1 MSHLVLTQKTIEEAI
16 LYWLKK
22 HASMSALQFSGVVD
36 FVDFSGKKLS
46 EVTAHVDLKRKQ

>member
-22 HASMSALQFSGVVD
+22 NASMSAMQFSGVVD

-46 EVTAHVDLKRKQ
+46 EVAAHVDLERKK